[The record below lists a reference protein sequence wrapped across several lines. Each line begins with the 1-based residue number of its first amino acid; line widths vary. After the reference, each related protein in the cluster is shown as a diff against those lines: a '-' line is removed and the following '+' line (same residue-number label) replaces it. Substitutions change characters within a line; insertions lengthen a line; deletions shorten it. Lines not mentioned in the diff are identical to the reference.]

1 LYRSIIQWNSEGK
14 TFELLRIED
23 IVRIEISSQSH
34 KNNYGKCD
42 KARAVL
48 DWRKEGE
55 QENPKDGIKSPK
67 SHPGEPVI
75 ESLFDC
81 IAGC

>member
-23 IVRIEISSQSH
+23 IVRIEIGSQSH
-34 KNNYGKCD
+34 KDNYGKCY

-48 DWRKEGE
+48 DWRKEWE
-55 QENPKDGIKSPK
+55 QENPEDGIKSPK
-67 SHPGEPVI
+67 SHPGDPVL
-75 ESLFDC
+75 ESLSD
-81 IAGC
+81 